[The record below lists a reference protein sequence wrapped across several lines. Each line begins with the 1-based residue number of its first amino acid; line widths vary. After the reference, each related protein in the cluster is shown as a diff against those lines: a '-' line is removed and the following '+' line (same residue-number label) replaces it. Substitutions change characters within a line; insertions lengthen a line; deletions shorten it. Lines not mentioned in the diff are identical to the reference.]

1 MAQTTMNIRI
11 DEHIKKSFDEFCTE
25 TGLNASVA
33 VNMFVRAVLRFRRI
47 PFEITDAP
55 DSISNE
61 RLVSDALIK
70 TLLDRIE
77 EGERTQQ
84 WITHDSVISGAQ
96 NIIANASN
104 IKGSFK

>member
-11 DEHIKKSFDEFCTE
+11 DENTKKSFDEFCME

-47 PFEITDAP
+47 PFEITDTATG
-55 DSISNE
+55 ISND
-61 RLVSDALIK
+61 RLASDVLIK

-77 EGERTQQ
+77 EGERTIQ
-84 WITHDSVISGAQ
+84 WISHDSVLSDAR
-96 NIIANASN
+96 NVIASASN
-104 IKGSFK
+104 QKGSQL